1 MRHDLGSII
10 REELHGGKDIQR
22 TNFKDLQCI
31 CYISI
36 YQYISVNISILMCI
50 HTYIAHVTSV
60 SVRFSDQFWQVFA
73 V

>member
-1 MRHDLGSII
+1 VRHDLGSII

-36 YQYISVNISILMCI
+36 LMCI